1 MERSLS
7 RSDSCTEK
15 DPTSAV
21 NQLHALGPPILLLS
35 SDTTASPAGKR
46 QLPKISLADTSNHV
60 LVVVLCEYL
69 HSDYARDITRSSEAK
84 LH

>member
-7 RSDSCTEK
+7 RSYSYTEK

-46 QLPKISLADTSNHV
+46 QLPKISLADTSNH
-60 LVVVLCEYL
+60 LLGVVHTLRVRER
-69 HSDYARDITRSSEAK
+69 HGMPQSKTK
-84 LH
+84 